1 LNDPRIPS
9 LVVAVRQYRSTD
21 SVALF
26 GAYHDW
32 RIVAATGE
40 PLLFKAGLGAPLL
53 ESSPLEV
60 GAIEQLAVAN
70 GILAD
75 LFPADARV
83 A

>member
-40 PLLFKAGLGAPLL
+40 PLLYKAGLGAPLL

-75 LFPADARV
+75 LFPANARV